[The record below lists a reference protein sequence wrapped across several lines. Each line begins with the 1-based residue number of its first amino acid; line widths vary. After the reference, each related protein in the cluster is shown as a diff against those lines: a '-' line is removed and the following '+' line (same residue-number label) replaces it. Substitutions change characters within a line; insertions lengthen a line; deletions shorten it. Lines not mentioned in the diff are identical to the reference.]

1 VAYDWLR
8 GLHVASVLI
17 WMAGFAVLPRL
28 FALHFD
34 ADAGSALD
42 ANLQGQERRV
52 LRWMVNPAMIA
63 AFLFGGWL
71 IWIDGHDL
79 RGWSFLLQPWM
90 LTKIAGI
97 LFMTW
102 WHHVLAR
109 ARKRLMRGERPRSAR
124 YWRRMADAP
133 LAIAVVMAL
142 AVTTEFGA

>member
-1 VAYDWLR
+1 VTYDWLR
-8 GLHVASVLI
+8 GLHIASVLI

-28 FALHFD
+28 FALHLS
-34 ADAGSALD
+34 AEPGSALD
-42 ANLQGQERRV
+42 TDLQGQERRV
-52 LRWMVNPAMIA
+52 LRWIVNPAMVA
-63 AFLFGGWL
+63 AFIFGGWL
-71 IWIDGHDL
+71 IWVDGHDL
-79 RGWSFLLQPWM
+79 RGWPFLLQPWM

-109 ARKRLMRGERPRSAR
+109 ARRRFTGGERPRGVR

-133 LAIAVVMAL
+133 LAIAAIMAL